1 LVNQGG
7 HAPSAIIWPT
17 MLDHLVYAA
26 PDLDQAID
34 GIERHLGVRPA
45 PGGKHAGGL
54 THNAL
59 LSLGAG
65 SYLELIAPVRRGA
78 LTAGL
83 PFGLETVTE
92 PRLVAWAVSVDDIE
106 GRVEAAKTKGYDPG
120 AIIASGRELPDG
132 SSLKWRLAINPQ
144 PAGNGLVPFLIQWLS
159 EPHPSTTAPAG
170 CQFVA
175 LRAEHPDPANIQA
188 VLAALEVEMEVV
200 RGPASRLT
208 ATFDTPNGRVE
219 LS

>member
-1 LVNQGG
+1 MTVCYHL
-7 HAPSAIIWPT
+7 AT

-34 GIERHLGVRPA
+34 DIERRLGVRPA

-65 SYLELIAPVRRGA
+65 SYLELIAPVRDSA

-92 PRLVAWAVSVDDIE
+92 PRLIAWAFSVDDIE
-106 GRVEAAKTKGYDPG
+106 GRVEAAKKKGYDPG
-120 AIIASGRELPDG
+120 AVASGGRDLPGG
-132 SSLKWRLAINPQ
+132 SSLNWRLTNRPK
-144 PAGNGLVPFLIQWLS
+144 PAGDGLVPFLIQWLS
-159 EPHPSTTAPAG
+159 DPHPSKTAPSG
-170 CQFVA
+170 CQFVL
-175 LRAEHPDPANIQA
+175 LRAEHPDPAGIEA
-188 VLAALEVEMEVV
+188 VFDALAVKMEAVS
-200 RGPASRLT
+200 GPVPRLI
-208 ATFDTPNGRVE
+208 ATLDTPNGRVE

>member
-1 LVNQGG
+1 MTVCYHL
-7 HAPSAIIWPT
+7 AT

-34 GIERHLGVRPA
+34 DIERRLGIRPA

-65 SYLELIAPVRRGA
+65 SYLELIAPVRDGE
-78 LTAGL
+78 LKAGL
-83 PFGLETVTE
+83 PFALETVTE
-92 PRLVAWAVSVDDIE
+92 PRLIAWAVSVDDIE
-106 GRVEAAKTKGYDPG
+106 GRVEAAKKNGYDPG
-120 AIIASGRELPDG
+120 AVASGGRDLPGG
-132 SSLKWRLAINPQ
+132 SSLNWRLTNRPK
-144 PAGNGLVPFLIQWLS
+144 PTGDGLVPFLIQWLS

-175 LRAEHPDPANIQA
+175 LRAEHPDPAGIEA
-188 VLAALEVEMEVV
+188 VFDALAVEMEVV
-200 RGPASRLT
+200 SGPAPRLI

>member
-1 LVNQGG
+1 MVNRGG
-7 HAPSAIIWPT
+7 HVRLLSSAT

-34 GIERHLGVRPA
+34 GIERRLGVRAA

-65 SYLELIAPVRRGA
+65 SYLELIAPVRDSA

-83 PFGLETVTE
+83 PFGLENVAE
-92 PRLVAWAVSVDDIE
+92 PRLIAWAVSVDDIE
-106 GRVEAAKTKGYDPG
+106 GRVDAAKKKGYDPG
-120 AIIASGRELPDG
+120 AVVPGGRDLPDG
-132 SSLKWRLAINPQ
+132 SSLNWQLTIRPK
-144 PAGNGLVPFLIQWLS
+144 PAGDGLVPFLIQWLS
-159 EPHPSTTAPAG
+159 DPHPSTTAPAG

-175 LRAEHPDPANIQA
+175 LRAEHPDPAGIQA
-188 VLAALEVEMEVV
+188 VFDALSVEMEAVS
-200 RGPASRLT
+200 GPTPRLI
-208 ATFDTPNGRVE
+208 ATFDTPNGRVD

>member
-1 LVNQGG
+1 MTVCYHL
-7 HAPSAIIWPT
+7 AT

-26 PDLDQAID
+26 PDLDQAIED
-34 GIERHLGVRPA
+34 IERRLGIRPA

-65 SYLELIAPVRRGA
+65 SYLELIAPVRDGE

-83 PFGLETVTE
+83 PFALETVTE
-92 PRLVAWAVSVDDIE
+92 PRLIAWAVSVDDIE
-106 GRVEAAKTKGYDPG
+106 RRVEAAKQKGYDPG
-120 AIIASGRELPDG
+120 AVVRGGRDLPDG
-132 SSLKWRLAINPQ
+132 SSLNWRLTIKPK
-144 PAGNGLVPFLIQWLS
+144 PAGDGLAPFLIQWLS
-159 EPHPSTTAPAG
+159 DPHPSMTAPAG
-170 CQFVA
+170 CQFVD
-175 LRAEHPDPANIQA
+175 LRAEHPDPAGIEA
-188 VLAALEVEMEVV
+188 VFDALGVEMEAVN
-200 RGPASRLT
+200 GPAPRLI

>member
-1 LVNQGG
+1 
-7 HAPSAIIWPT
+7 

-34 GIERHLGVRPA
+34 SIERRLGVRPA
-45 PGGKHAGGL
+45 PGGKHTGGL

-65 SYLELIAPVRRGA
+65 SYLELIAPVRDSA
-78 LTAGL
+78 LSAGL

-92 PRLVAWAVSVDDIE
+92 PRLITWAVSVDDIE
-106 GRVEAAKTKGYDPG
+106 GRVEAAKKKGYDPG
-120 AIIASGRELPDG
+120 AVVSGGRDLPDG
-132 SSLKWRLAINPQ
+132 SSLNWRLAVRPQ
-144 PAGNGLVPFLIQWLS
+144 PAGDGLVPFLIQWLS
-159 EPHPSTTAPAG
+159 DPHPSTTAPAG

-175 LRAEHPDPANIQA
+175 LRAEHPDPAGIQA
-188 VLAALEVEMEVV
+188 VLDALAVEMEAVS
-200 RGPASRLT
+200 GPVPRLI
-208 ATFDTPNGRVE
+208 ATLDTPNGRVE